1 MAPSATTT
9 RSRSAASRLLSV
21 CLVKTQTLPAR
32 HRKPRPDKFTAYAE
46 EGGPVASYTTIL
58 VGTDGSESS
67 FRAVE
72 QAAAVAAD
80 SGATLLIVSA
90 YTEMSDRER
99 SRASSALGAESYTV
113 VGSHPADDILRD
125 AADRAK
131 KVGAGKVDTFC
142 KSGDPVDVLVEAIEE
157 RKADLCVVGNR
168 GLTSLAG
175 RLLGSVP
182 ANISHRAAC
191 DVLIVHTTSGRAR

>member
-1 MAPSATTT
+1 M
-9 RSRSAASRLLSV
+9 
-21 CLVKTQTLPAR
+21 
-32 HRKPRPDKFTAYAE
+32 
-46 EGGPVASYTTIL
+46 ASYKTIL

-72 QAAAVAAD
+72 QAAALAAD
-80 SGATLLIVSA
+80 SDATLLIVSA
-90 YTEMSDRER
+90 YTEMSDRDR
-99 SRASSALGAESYTV
+99 ARASSALGEETYKV

-131 KVGAGKVDTFC
+131 KAGAGKVDTFC
-142 KSGDPVDVLVEAIEE
+142 KPGDPVDVLVSAVDE

-168 GLTSLAG
+168 GLNSLAG

-191 DVLIVHTTSGRAR
+191 DVLIVQTTSGRQR